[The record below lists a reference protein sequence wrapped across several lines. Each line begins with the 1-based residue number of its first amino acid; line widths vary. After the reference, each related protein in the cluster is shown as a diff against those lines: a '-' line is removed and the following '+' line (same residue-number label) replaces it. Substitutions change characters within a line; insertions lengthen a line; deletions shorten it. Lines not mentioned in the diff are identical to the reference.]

1 MKKLAFLLAMVLG
14 TINMYAQDYDLQ
26 GLAKACEEY
35 STNDSFYPTMSS
47 FHDGLAAVSKDGK
60 WGYIDK
66 NGNLAIPLQYDRA
79 KDFRE
84 GKAAVLKDGKWGYI
98 EKDGSFLIQPRFT
111 DAFGF
116 KDGLAC
122 VGNTFIDLSGIPIPI
137 EIVILPVAVIGDYD
151 GDYDPSFCEGLA
163 CVAPST
169 DNPNGKYCYIDER
182 GQIKI
187 PCKYDNAF
195 NFKDGVAC
203 VGNDK
208 KFGYIDM
215 YGRTVIPMIYDESCI
230 GYFCSDGLIRVAKK
244 GEHYDEWGYLD
255 KSGRT
260 VIPCKYSYASNF
272 SEGVAFVEEFSS
284 DFSSKWTGF
293 IDTKGNK
300 LIKCNYNFEKGF
312 KNGMCVL
319 SKEGKFSYANK
330 SFKLI
335 APFEYDKAED
345 FSEGLGLVKIG
356 DKWGYIDKQGNS
368 TFNPPS
374 TINTPRNTAQE
385 TFDVIETLP
394 SFKGGQEAL
403 NRWISENMQYPE
415 EAMRNN
421 IKGRVVAKFYV
432 EKDGSITNVEIVKSV
447 HPLLDNETIRL
458 LSSMPKWIPGTQ
470 NGEPVR
476 VKYTVP
482 LTFNFTEE

>member
-14 TINMYAQDYDLQ
+14 VTNMNAQDYDLQ

-79 KDFRE
+79 MDFRE

-137 EIVILPVAVIGDYD
+137 EIDMLAAS
-151 GDYDPSFCEGLA
+151 GDYDPSFYEGLA

-203 VGNDK
+203 VSNDNK
-208 KFGYIDM
+208 YGYIDM
-215 YGRTVIPMIYDESCI
+215 NGRTVIPMIYDESCI

-244 GEHYDEWGYLD
+244 GDVMDRVWGYVN

-260 VIPCKYSYASNF
+260 IIPCKFYDASDF
-272 SEGVAFVEEFSS
+272 SEGVAFVTEMSS
-284 DFSSKWTGF
+284 DYSNKWTGF
-293 IDTKGNK
+293 IDTNGNK
-300 LIKCNYNFEKGF
+300 LVQCNYTFEKGF
-312 KNGMCVL
+312 QEGMCVL
-319 SKEGKFSYANK
+319 SKDEKYSYLNK
-330 SFKLI
+330 SFQLI
-335 APFEYDKAED
+335 APFEFDLAES
-345 FSEGLGLVKIG
+345 FSEGLALVKIG
-356 DKWGYIDKQGNS
+356 DKWGYIDNQGRN
-368 TFNPPS
+368 TFNL
-374 TINTPRNTAQE
+374 Q
-385 TFDVIETLP
+385 
-394 SFKGGQEAL
+394 
-403 NRWISENMQYPE
+403 
-415 EAMRNN
+415 
-421 IKGRVVAKFYV
+421 
-432 EKDGSITNVEIVKSV
+432 
-447 HPLLDNETIRL
+447 
-458 LSSMPKWIPGTQ
+458 
-470 NGEPVR
+470 
-476 VKYTVP
+476 
-482 LTFNFTEE
+482 

>member
-14 TINMYAQDYDLQ
+14 VTNMNAQDYDLQ

-35 STNDSFYPTMSS
+35 STNNSFYPTMSS

-137 EIVILPVAVIGDYD
+137 EIDMLAAS
-151 GDYDPSFCEGLA
+151 GDYDPSFYEGLA

-203 VGNDK
+203 VSNDNK
-208 KFGYIDM
+208 YGYIDM
-215 YGRTVIPMIYDESCI
+215 NGRTVIPMIYDESCI

-319 SKEGKFSYANK
+319 SKEGKYSYANK
-330 SFKLI
+330 SFQLI

-345 FSEGLGLVKIG
+345 FSEGLALVKIG
-356 DKWGYIDKQGNS
+356 EKWGYVDCQGNNTFHPTATENTS
-368 TFNPPS
+368 TS
-374 TINTPRNTAQE
+374 SRGTQATQE
-385 TFDVIETLP
+385 TKDNLEEEVKALWYEADKYIELVNDVAR
-394 SFKGGQEAL
+394 K
-403 NRWISENMQYPE
+403 E
-415 EAMRNN
+415 EMIDN
-421 IKGRVVAKFYV
+421 IKKADALY
-432 EKDGSITNVEIVKSV
+432 EKIQN
-447 HPLLDNETIRL
+447 
-458 LSSMPKWIPGTQ
+458 IPGVESVLSLDFIKQRRDFCKQFIEKLNTI
-470 NGEPVR
+470 
-476 VKYTVP
+476 K
-482 LTFNFTEE
+482 

>member
-14 TINMYAQDYDLQ
+14 VTNMNAQDYDLQ

-137 EIVILPVAVIGDYD
+137 EIDMLAAS
-151 GDYDPSFCEGLA
+151 GDYDPSFYEGLA

-203 VGNDK
+203 VSNDNK
-208 KFGYIDM
+208 YGYIDM
-215 YGRTVIPMIYDESCI
+215 NGRTVIPMIYDDFYISH
-230 GYFCSDGLIRVAKK
+230 FCNDGLIRVAKK
-244 GEHYDEWGYLD
+244 GRVLDAEWGYLD
-255 KSGRT
+255 KTGRT
-260 VIPCKYSYASNF
+260 VIPCKYSKASDF
-272 SEGVAFVEEFSS
+272 SEGVAFVEELSS
-284 DFSSKWTGF
+284 DYSSKWTGF

-319 SKEGKFSYANK
+319 SKEGKYSYANK
-330 SFKLI
+330 SFQLI

-345 FSEGLGLVKIG
+345 FSEGLALVKIG
-356 DKWGYIDKQGNS
+356 EKWGYVDCQGNNTFHPTATENTS
-368 TFNPPS
+368 TS
-374 TINTPRNTAQE
+374 SRGTQATQE
-385 TFDVIETLP
+385 TKDNLEEEVKALWYEADKYIELVNDVAR
-394 SFKGGQEAL
+394 K
-403 NRWISENMQYPE
+403 E
-415 EAMRNN
+415 EMIDN
-421 IKGRVVAKFYV
+421 IKKADALY
-432 EKDGSITNVEIVKSV
+432 EKIQN
-447 HPLLDNETIRL
+447 
-458 LSSMPKWIPGTQ
+458 IPGVESVLSLDFIKQRRDFCKQFIEKLNTI
-470 NGEPVR
+470 
-476 VKYTVP
+476 KK
-482 LTFNFTEE
+482 